1 MTELFSVGDR
11 VSVRRA
17 SRASDAHRRSSAWRC
32 DVPTFDVVRRVS
44 QWHIR
49 QIEGQLTRAQDID
62 SPGIDDLSRATRE
75 FSALAHVEVSG
86 GRFSVML
93 GRVEIAG
100 GDCPLAAEEELEA
113 LKGGDL

>member
-1 MTELFSVGDR
+1 ML
-11 VSVRRA
+11 SVRPFAVGRLREINRLVA
-17 SRASDAHRRSSAWRC
+17 CAK
-32 DVPTFDVVRRVS
+32 
-44 QWHIR
+44 
-49 QIEGQLTRAQDID
+49 DID
-62 SPGIDDLSRATRE
+62 SPGLDDLSRAARE

-113 LKGGDL
+113 LKGSDL